1 MTTYGA
7 VVDME
12 PDVDMALAFGKK
24 KEHDSCCNTKCCGIS
39 LVVVIIF
46 FIIARSM
53 FLGMFEVGPI
63 PMSPNKVASYP
74 QPSEELQAERK
85 LIAETCACPFI
96 KTGYV
101 QGKLLVDSNG
111 YAPLEAVYNLMDWAG
126 AGRAAFPTAGYFQKF
141 GISGVPVTHLAR
153 NRPNDSGIL
162 HPWIGEEKRQQR
174 LEKFLSFSKKNGN
187 FDAVGISNAVQY
199 YIEVTKANS
208 VFAAYGELS
217 TILTVFGSKRGGL
230 TSDDITALWVRN
242 EWPKDWDEKHRTPET
257 APFTSIDAMMA
268 YRIARMFMNTREG
281 VTTANPPNMFK
292 PFDVFPV
299 SDNPDGT
306 LITPEEIA
314 LIPGGEMCLYDS
326 RRGGIQPVPAGEQY
340 WNFTE
345 VDYQTTIAEFLANKV
360 N

>member
-63 PMSPNKVASYP
+63 PTSPNKVASYP
-74 QPSEELQAERK
+74 QPSEEVQAERK
-85 LIAETCACPFI
+85 LNAETCACPFL

-101 QGKLLVDSNG
+101 QGKLPVDSNG

-126 AGRAAFPTAGYFQKF
+126 AGRSAFPTAGYFNKF
-141 GISGVPVTHLAR
+141 GISGVPVTHLER

-162 HPWIGEEKRQQR
+162 HPWIGEEERQQR
-174 LEKFLSFSKKNGN
+174 LEKFLSFSNTHGS
-187 FDAVGISNAVQY
+187 FDAVGMSNAVQY
-199 YIEVTKANS
+199 YVELTKANS
-208 VFAAYGELS
+208 VFGPYGELS
-217 TILTVFGSKRGGL
+217 TILTVFGSKRGVL
-230 TSDDITALWVRN
+230 TSDDVAALWIRN
-242 EWPKDWDEKHRTPET
+242 EWPTDWDKKHRTPET

-268 YRIARMFMNTREG
+268 YRIGCMFMNTKEG
-281 VTTANPPNMFK
+281 VTTDNPPNMFK

-306 LITPEEIA
+306 VITPEEIA

-326 RRGGIQPVPAGEQY
+326 RRGEFSLCLRANNTGISRR
-340 WNFTE
+340 
-345 VDYQTTIAEFLANKV
+345 
-360 N
+360 